1 MKNNNQ
7 IYQNH
12 KSRKLFDT
20 CELEG
25 IWKRKDDSIPQCYI
39 ALEDGASISIS
50 IIGTDYSE
58 SFMFKKNSQIVVKDS
73 IVEFFEE
80 DLLR

>member
-1 MKNNNQ
+1 MRNKNQ
-7 IYQNH
+7 IYRNY
-12 KSRKLFDT
+12 KSQKLFDT
-20 CELEG
+20 CKLEG
-25 IWKRKDDSIPQCYI
+25 RWKRKDDSIPQCYVS
-39 ALEDGASISIS
+39 LEDGASISLS

-58 SFMFKKNSQIVVKDS
+58 SFIFKQNSEIVVKDS